1 MSESREQFVEQAMAD
16 YEAPLIGYAYGFVH
30 DLDRARDVVQDT
42 FIRLCRQDVEK
53 VRDGLK
59 GWLFTVCRN
68 RALDMLRKESRLTS
82 LDEPGHAEHAL
93 AAEGPDER
101 ADMDE
106 RIEQLMSYLDRLP
119 ENQKTVILMKFR
131 DGLSYREIAEGTL
144 EFTASDG
151 TVTTLGQGD
160 LADLPKWVPRY
171 PGAENEVVVYQR
183 GEGPQVRGLLSFSST
198 DSPAVV
204 GDFYEARMK
213 DLGSHHG
220 SSHTN
225 LSFGSTSQSKRAISV
240 DGKEIRLTATASSE
254 SDPTRVQVIYE
265 GR

>member
-1 MSESREQFVEQAMAD
+1 MENSPTPPQIPAN
-16 YEAPLIGYAYGFVH
+16 APTPKKGMHPLAWVGIGCGGLIVIALIGGALMFKWGKGKF
-30 DLDRARDVVQDT
+30 DEIA
-42 FIRLCRQDVEK
+42 
-53 VRDGLK
+53 DGM
-59 GWLFTVCRN
+59 T
-68 RALDMLRKESRLTS
+68 AD
-82 LDEPGHAEHAL
+82 P
-93 AAEGPDER
+93 ER
-101 ADMDE
+101 AAARTVVGMHPHMELVAEDE
-106 RIEQLMSYLDRLP
+106 EAGQM
-119 ENQKTVILMKFR
+119 TVRFTRSGEELTV
-131 DGLSYREIAEGTL
+131 GYGEIAEGTL

-183 GEGPQVRGLLSFSST
+183 GEGSHVRGLLSFSSA

-265 GR
+265 AR